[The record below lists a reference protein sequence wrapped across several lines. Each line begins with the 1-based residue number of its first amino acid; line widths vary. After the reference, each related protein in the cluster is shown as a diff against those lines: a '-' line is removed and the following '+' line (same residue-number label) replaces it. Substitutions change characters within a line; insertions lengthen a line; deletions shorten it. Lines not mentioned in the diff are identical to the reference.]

1 VHEQLQLA
9 SPTDQFALLRLLE
22 SRHLYK
28 DAGMAKD
35 KSASAKLAKAER
47 KAAKAERKAEKLAQ
61 KAGVSKKSSGDKKE
75 KKEKRKALAERALNE
90 IEGGSK
96 KEKRDDDEDEEDED
110 DDDDEEEMEV
120 SKANADD
127 EDEDDDDEGEVNGT
141 KMEEVAKGKKS
152 RESLLAARPV
162 GALVP
167 FANPLADDKAAKK
180 VFKCVKKGK
189 SVLSHSGSGSTTV
202 NGRCR

>member
-1 VHEQLQLA
+1 
-9 SPTDQFALLRLLE
+9 
-22 SRHLYK
+22 
-28 DAGMAKD
+28 MAKD

-96 KEKRDDDEDEEDED
+96 KEKRDHDEDEEDED